1 MLPSSRR
8 RFAQPARLVDTAP
21 MKPDDPKPTTEEWPD
36 LARFKAEFRD
46 FVAKRDWDQFH
57 TPKNLAMALAGEV
70 GELLEHFQW
79 LTPEQSQELPAETL
93 EQVAHEI
100 ADIQIYLAALSDR
113 LGIDIGPAVAS
124 KMHRNAEKYPADQV
138 RGSARK
144 YTMYSDNED

>member
-1 MLPSSRR
+1 
-8 RFAQPARLVDTAP
+8 
-21 MKPDDPKPTTEEWPD
+21 MKSDDPKPAPDEWPD
-36 LARFKAEFRD
+36 LARFKSEFRR
-46 FVAKRDWDQFH
+46 FVAERDWEQFH

-79 LTPEQSQELPAETL
+79 LTPEQSRELPPEVL

-100 ADIQIYLAALSDR
+100 ADIQIYLATLSDR
-113 LGIDIGPAVAS
+113 LGIDIGPAVAD

-144 YTMYSDNED
+144 YTAYRRNED